1 MADFFDPGCTYRDGS
16 RWAFRCD
23 MITTHPESGERI
35 ALGWCYFSG
44 VWEARAYTDDDWEF
58 VAACGFS
65 DMEAADGVPPT
76 ITAEEMVALRN
87 RLAELEAL
95 KPAPIQDCP
104 KCGAGYDY
112 GQPCSNCQFQAL
124 MAAAVADRSDG
135 EPPEAPRG

>member
-1 MADFFDPGCTYRDGS
+1 MSDPQDFCQPGHIYRDGV

-23 MITTHPESGERI
+23 MITTHPEGGTQV
-35 ALGWCYFSG
+35 ALGWCLLDG
-44 VWEARAYTDDDWEF
+44 TVWEARGYTRDDWEY

-65 DMEAADGVPPT
+65 DIETADGMPPLVT
-76 ITAEEMVALRN
+76 VEELKAMRA

-112 GQPCSNCQFQAL
+112 GQPCSNCAFQAQ
-124 MAAAVADRSDG
+124 MAALTT
-135 EPPEAPRG
+135 PPEEGQ